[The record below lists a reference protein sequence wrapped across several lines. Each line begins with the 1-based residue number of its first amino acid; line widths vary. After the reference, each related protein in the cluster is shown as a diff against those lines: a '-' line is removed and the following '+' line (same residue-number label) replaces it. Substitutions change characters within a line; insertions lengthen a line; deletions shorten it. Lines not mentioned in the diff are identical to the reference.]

1 MNFVKRLGFYM
12 GGFSIGLVFLIF
24 FLSGKRAQCN
34 WFPEDRVIADISKKS
49 IRLSPEVREL
59 LKSRELDTLS
69 IQMILKYGDVD
80 FSKSNTDTIPCNRY
94 YINGRQELEK
104 TALIVT
110 NCERYA
116 RVEKMVV
123 EKK

>member
-1 MNFVKRLGFYM
+1 MDFIKRLGFYM
-12 GGFSIGLVFLIF
+12 GGFAIGLVFLIF

-34 WFPEDRVIADISKKS
+34 WFPEDRVIADIGKKS
-49 IRLSPEVREL
+49 IRLSPEVREN
-59 LKSRELDTLS
+59 LKNRELDTLS

-80 FSKSNTDTIPCNRY
+80 FAKSNTDTVPCNRY
-94 YINGRQELEK
+94 YINGRQELAK

-116 RVEKMVV
+116 RVEKMVI
-123 EKK
+123 E